1 MKINHCPD
9 TKTKQAFTL
18 IELMFVMAVLL
29 IVAAIYL
36 PAIQQRNHGRS
47 PRINCVN
54 NLKQVGLAFRTFSL
68 DNNDHFPMQ
77 TPATNGTLELA
88 AFCPAYLHFQVMSN
102 ELTTPKIL
110 LCAEDAQR
118 PTSATNWTSDL
129 SNGKISYF
137 VGLAADEAHPQ
148 MFLTG
153 DRNVTNG
160 QAANSRFVDL
170 TTNRPVGWTHELHKV
185 QGNIGL
191 ADGSVQQFSTARLQ
205 EALAATGDSTNRL
218 AMPY

>member
-1 MKINHCPD
+1 VSVVDDPWPPEPL
-9 TKTKQAFTL
+9 F
-18 IELMFVMAVLL
+18 
-29 IVAAIYL
+29 IVAASAGQYRWL
-36 PAIQQRNHGRS
+36 SQAYASAIASGA
-47 PRINCVN
+47 
-54 NLKQVGLAFRTFSL
+54 LQVIQAGAIA
-68 DNNDHFPMQ
+68 
-77 TPATNGTLELA
+77 ATA
-88 AFCPAYLHFQVMSN
+88 AEQPLFFEHPGS
-102 ELTTPKIL
+102 
-110 LCAEDAQR
+110 
-118 PTSATNWTSDL
+118 
-129 SNGKISYF
+129 
-137 VGLAADEAHPQ
+137 DEAHPQ